1 MPRKK
6 KVEEPLDDVV
16 EDYQH
21 GSLYHGDT
29 PPPWVARAIEN
40 TLRDNPFRDTP
51 TAELEALAHE
61 LAKAVE
67 QLSLIRR
74 VLCARQSAW

>member
-16 EDYQH
+16 EDYPH
-21 GSLYHGDT
+21 GSLYRGDT
-29 PPPWVARAIEN
+29 PPDWVSRAIEN
-40 TLRDNPFRDTP
+40 ALRDNPYKDTP
-51 TAELEALAHE
+51 TDELKAMALE
-61 LAKAVE
+61 LSKAVE